1 MAKIRSLKVRKQV
14 LDHYNHCCAACGCAD
29 RRALQI
35 DHVLPQTMGGSD
47 EFENLQALCGVCN
60 NIKGNVTTPRLAPMK
75 PVWDCRKWEKPR
87 QVWQASINGWRAE
100 QRA

>member
-14 LDHYNHCCAACGCAD
+14 LEHYNFCCAACGCAD

-35 DHVLPQTMGGSD
+35 DHVHSQTMGGTD

-60 NIKGNVTTPRLAPMK
+60 NIKGNVITPRLEPRK
-75 PVWDCRKWEKPR
+75 PVGYSRKWEKPR
-87 QVWQASINGWRAE
+87 QIWQAAINGWRAE